1 MINRLNQV
9 LNKRGT
15 TYIEKFLDEELVIT
29 EKLDTYRIIF
39 EKKGD
44 DIIFYKKDN
53 TPINLIERVLT
64 DVYED
69 AILEIPLITKQSNIP
84 EGLSFG
90 IYYTPTERPLRI
102 PYSRLPKY
110 ILTDVSKR
118 DENFKITESLNYDEV
133 KDWAGKLC
141 MGRPPIVFEGK
152 LNEDQKKLLISYDTK
167 EYDGENMTF
176 SKMVEKSFKNS
187 YSHEDIIEGLI
198 IKSKDKISQV
208 ISYEFDILN
217 EAYEKDNGSRDFYD
231 IVISDLTEFLN
242 NYNIPILEAE
252 NKDELYINLICNI
265 FNNYCSKQ
273 MIIEGIDEKYLTPR
287 QFGYCGKL
295 NKKFIKNNK
304 TLNLF
309 KISPIYEALFK
320 VILSSFRKPKKPYGL
335 LTEGILNKFN
345 GYVSLINGYV
355 NGFENTINENELLDE
370 SRSDNIVIDAIKK
383 RKPDDIDNMRVIA
396 SIQKAFEPQIKDIE
410 KGKKHCAVYITTLEP
425 FTNSQMNNVH
435 MIKDTWNVPVII
447 FSISNKQKI
456 KGNNFH
462 ASDELIKAQMQALLN
477 FDNSIIPGF
486 GILDSWNLTEIFEF
500 CRPDFEPIVIITD
513 TGKKSEMAL
522 QLFFEE
528 EVMGGR
534 INVEDKFN
542 IGELNNED
550 RISAFRAIEDNN
562 YSLLLELIPPAIH
575 NVIDQ
580 IFSEYRLWSGQILK
594 PINN

>member
-273 MIIEGIDEKYLTPR
+273 IIIEGIDEKYLTPR

-309 KISPIYEALFK
+309 KKSPIYESLFK

-335 LTEGILNKFN
+335 LTESILNKFN